1 MSETLRDLVAA
12 RLAGSML
19 DPAVQRILL
28 EALGEDETGLGRP
41 IRRAYLRSVTV
52 SGFRGI
58 GRTARLPLVP
68 RPGLTL
74 VVGRNGSGKS
84 SFAEA
89 VEIALTGD
97 NARWSSRSDIWRRS
111 WRNLHES
118 ATPQVAVEL
127 LIEGDTEPS
136 TVIREWTGDD
146 VGESR
151 AEVERPGGDPVP
163 LAELGWGP
171 DLALYRPFLSYSEL
185 GQMISGR
192 PSEMY
197 DAVATILGLELLATA
212 DKYLRDRA
220 SGLEKVIKQAEAEL
234 PGLADTGDPRAQAA
248 EAVLQSRKPDLDRLA
263 ELVAGDH
270 TADDAEMVRLRR
282 QAELSGP
289 DVAAVEE
296 RVVRLRAAL
305 AAAEQVRGT
314 SAEDARQRAELLE
327 RALTHFCGQACPVC
341 GGAQLDDIWAGQARD
356 EVARLRGEAV
366 AADDARRELRVATQ
380 AVQELVENPP
390 AGVPPEV
397 GAAWTACRTLADPV
411 VLAQEAPRAATALA
425 AACRDAQE
433 QAVKRLA
440 DLDGRWKETAAALAA
455 WLVTARR
462 AEAAR
467 PELKQVKAARKWLR
481 DVHDE
486 LRAERMAPLGESSQ
500 MIWELLRQQ
509 SNVTLGPIQLAGS
522 ATQRRVV
529 MDVSVDDIEAPALG
543 VMSQGELQALA
554 LALFL
559 PRAASRQSPFSF
571 LVIDDPVQSMDPA
584 KVDGLAR
591 VLAMIGETRQV
602 VVFTHDTRLPQA
614 LKYLRL
620 PATIIEVVRR
630 ERSVVELKESDDPVA
645 RALRD
650 ARALAKSGRVP
661 DDVVRQ
667 VLPGLCRTALEA
679 AFLEVAWHRLLTAGQ
694 DHGLVERQ
702 IGDAHKLTELAAL
715 ALYGDASKWSQVLG
729 ELNLRYGHWAGDLV
743 VLCNK
748 AAHQAVP
755 IGDVDELVGQT
766 ARLAKLVRSS

>member
-1 MSETLRDLVAA
+1 MSETLRDLVTA
-12 RLAGSML
+12 RLAGSSL
-19 DPAVQRILL
+19 DPAAQRIML
-28 EALGEDETGLGRP
+28 EALGEDETGPSRP
-41 IRRAYLRSVTV
+41 IRRAYLQSVTV

-58 GRTARLPLVP
+58 GRTARLPLTP

-118 ATPQVAVEL
+118 APPQVAVEL
-127 LIEGDTEPS
+127 LLEGDTEPS
-136 TVIREWTGDD
+136 TVLREWTGED
-146 VGESR
+146 VGDSR
-151 AEVERPGGDPVP
+151 AEVERPGSDPVP
-163 LAELGWGP
+163 LAELGWAP

-185 GQMISGR
+185 GQMISGK

-212 DKYLRDRA
+212 DKNLRDRA
-220 SGLEKVIKQAEAEL
+220 SDLEKVIKQADAEL
-234 PGLADTGDPRAQAA
+234 PEVADLDDPRAQAA
-248 EAVLQSRKPDLDRLA
+248 QAVLQAKKRDLDRLA
-263 ELVAGDH
+263 ELVVGEH
-270 TADDAEMVRLRR
+270 TVDDGELARLRR
-282 QAELSGP
+282 LADLSGP
-289 DVAAVEE
+289 DVAVVEQ
-296 RVVRLRAAL
+296 RVARLRAAL

-314 SAEDARQRAELLE
+314 SAEDARRRAELLE
-327 RALTHFCGQACPVC
+327 RALAHFCGQACPVC
-341 GGAQLDDIWAGQARD
+341 GGEQLDEVWAGHAHD
-356 EVARLRGEAV
+356 EVARLRGEAA
-366 AADDARRELRVATQ
+366 AADDARRELRSAAQ
-380 AVQELVENPP
+380 AVQDLVENPP
-390 AGVPPEV
+390 AGVSSEV
-397 GAAWTACRTLADPV
+397 GAAWAACRTLDDPV
-411 VLAQEAPRAATALA
+411 ALARQAPMAAMAMA
-425 AACRDAQE
+425 AACRDARE

-440 DLDGRWKETAAALAA
+440 DLDGRWKETATALAA
-455 WLVTARR
+455 WLTVARR
-462 AEAAR
+462 AEAGR

-486 LRAERMAPLGESSQ
+486 LRAERMAPLGETSQ
-500 MIWELLRQQ
+500 LIWNLLRQQ
-509 SNVTLGPIQLAGS
+509 SNVTLGPVQLAGA

-543 VMSQGELQALA
+543 VMSQGELHALA
-554 LALFL
+554 LTLFL
-559 PRAASRQSPFSF
+559 PRATSRQSPFKF

-591 VLAMIGETRQV
+591 VLTMIAETRQV

-620 PATIIEVVRR
+620 PATVVEVVRK

-650 ARALAKSGRVP
+650 ARALAKPGKVP
-661 DDVVRQ
+661 ADVVRH

-679 AFLEVAWHRLLTAGQ
+679 AFLEVVWHRLLTAGR

-715 ALYGDASKWSQVLG
+715 ALFGDASKWSQVLG
-729 ELNLRYGHWAGDLV
+729 ELNQRYGGWAADLV

-748 AAHQAVP
+748 ATHQAVRFD
-755 IGDVDELVGQT
+755 DVEELVRQT
-766 ARLAKLVRSS
+766 GRLAKLVRA

>member
-1 MSETLRDLVAA
+1 MSETLRDLVTA
-12 RLAGSML
+12 RLAGSSL
-19 DPAVQRILL
+19 DPAAQRIML
-28 EALGEDETGLGRP
+28 EALGEDEPGRSRP
-41 IRRAYLRSVTV
+41 IRRAYLQSVTV

-58 GRTARLPLVP
+58 GRTARLPLTP

-118 ATPQVAVEL
+118 APPQVAVEL
-127 LIEGDTEPS
+127 LLEGDTEPS
-136 TVIREWTGDD
+136 TVLREWTGED
-146 VGESR
+146 VGDSR
-151 AEVERPGGDPVP
+151 AEVERPGSDPVP
-163 LAELGWGP
+163 LAELGWAP

-185 GQMISGR
+185 GQMISGK

-212 DKYLRDRA
+212 DKNLRDRA
-220 SGLEKVIKQAEAEL
+220 SDLEKVIKQADAEL
-234 PGLADTGDPRAQAA
+234 PEVAD
-248 EAVLQSRKPDLDRLA
+248 
-263 ELVAGDH
+263 
-270 TADDAEMVRLRR
+270 
-282 QAELSGP
+282 LSGP
-289 DVAAVEE
+289 DVAVVEQPM
-296 RVVRLRAAL
+296 AAM
-305 AAAEQVRGT
+305 AM
-314 SAEDARQRAELLE
+314 
-327 RALTHFCGQACPVC
+327 
-341 GGAQLDDIWAGQARD
+341 
-356 EVARLRGEAV
+356 
-366 AADDARRELRVATQ
+366 
-380 AVQELVENPP
+380 
-390 AGVPPEV
+390 
-397 GAAWTACRTLADPV
+397 
-411 VLAQEAPRAATALA
+411 A

-440 DLDGRWKETAAALAA
+440 DLDGRWKETATALAA
-455 WLVTARR
+455 WLAVARR
-462 AEAAR
+462 AEAGR

-486 LRAERMAPLGESSQ
+486 LRAERMAPLGETSQ
-500 MIWELLRQQ
+500 LIWNLLRQQ
-509 SNVTLGPIQLAGS
+509 SNVTLGPVQLAGA

-543 VMSQGELQALA
+543 VMSQGELHALA
-554 LALFL
+554 LTLFL
-559 PRAASRQSPFSF
+559 PRATSRQSPFKF

-591 VLAMIGETRQV
+591 VLTMIAETRQV

-620 PATIIEVVRR
+620 PTTVIEVVRK

-650 ARALAKSGRVP
+650 ARALAKSGKVP
-661 DDVVRQ
+661 ADVVRH

-679 AFLEVAWHRLLTAGQ
+679 AFLEVVWHRLLTAGR

-702 IGDAHKLTELAAL
+702 IGDAYKLTELAAL
-715 ALYGDASKWSQVLG
+715 ALFGDASKWSQVLG
-729 ELNLRYGHWAGDLV
+729 ELNQRYGGWAADLV

-748 AAHQAVP
+748 ATHQAVRFD
-755 IGDVDELVGQT
+755 DVEELVRQT
-766 ARLAKLVRSS
+766 GRLAKLVRA